1 MHFGGFEVGKVYT
14 QRFVVTNTGRKSQ
27 RLQILEPTSQFFA
40 VRWEGKGSLAP
51 GMSETVRV
59 DFCADDV
66 RYFYDCVRIRA
77 GGDKNAILPVSY
89 THLTLPTKRIV

>member
-40 VRWEGKGSLAP
+40 VRCEGKGSLAP
-51 GMSETVRV
+51 GMSET
-59 DFCADDV
+59 
-66 RYFYDCVRIRA
+66 
-77 GGDKNAILPVSY
+77 K
-89 THLTLPTKRIV
+89 